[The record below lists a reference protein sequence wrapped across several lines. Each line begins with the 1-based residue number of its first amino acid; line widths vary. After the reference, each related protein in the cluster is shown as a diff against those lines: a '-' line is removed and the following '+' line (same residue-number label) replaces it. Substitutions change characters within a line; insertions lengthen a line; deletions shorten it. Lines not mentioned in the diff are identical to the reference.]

1 MLFESM
7 PDDCG
12 AWQMIKPA
20 DGALLEEAVL
30 LPLVVQISLA
40 LHYLHSH
47 TIVHRD
53 LKPASTARCTK
64 YYTEHFIYLLQTSSS
79 AGI

>member
-1 MLFESM
+1 M

-12 AWQMIKPA
+12 LWQMIKPA
-20 DGALLEEAVL
+20 DGALLEEPVL

-53 LKPASTARCTK
+53 LKPASTALYIK
-64 YYTEHFIYLLQTSSS
+64 HYTDHCIYLLQTSSS